1 MSGKATLYELST
13 QSDKPVSVTGAV
25 SARRVRIPSHTAHI
39 IDCDLKRDMPDFIL
53 EQARICSSGIVTS
66 RTNNSAGTHM
76 HARLYVLNMTYLS
89 YIIKKGTK
97 VGEVISASSVQ
108 GVDHVVRRMAVG
120 RKDNAIILLPRVFTW
135 SMRQ

>member
-1 MSGKATLYELST
+1 MATLFEFST
-13 QSDKPVSVTGAV
+13 QSDKPVSVTEAV
-25 SARRVRIPSHTAHI
+25 SARRVRIPSHTVHI

-53 EQARICSSGIVTS
+53 EQASICSPGIVAS
-66 RTNNSAGTHM
+66 RTNNPAGTHM
-76 HARLYVLNMTYLS
+76 HARLCVLNMTDLS

-108 GVDHVVRRMAVG
+108 SVDPVVRRMAVG
-120 RKDNAIILLPRVFTW
+120 RKDNAIICLPRVFTW